1 MTCRHCGKEIA
12 DASRFCKYCG
22 GRQEAAS
29 VEREESAVLAEAVST
44 GEEKTDQNAE
54 LAAQELVTQEPSVQ
68 EPVKSPGLQTQEPE
82 KSKAKEGFTK
92 EEIIVLAVALGAA
105 LLVACLVIRFVW
117 LGIVLVIGF
126 VAVWLFRLSPEKR
139 KEKLAA
145 FRKSVLKELIAVIVV
160 VGLLMAFIPEFRYW
174 AGALF
179 YGKGVPTSTFEDYPG
194 DNIGTA
200 FYEYF
205 DGGKWGNYKLG
216 GEQFVTFSG
225 DYMSEGLGEV
235 DVVFT
240 FKLNG
245 DDTFTV
251 YETQMNGRPV
261 GLLIE
266 HMMLSDIFEE
276 STSV

>member
-29 VEREESAVLAEAVST
+29 VERNESAVLAEAVST

-54 LAAQELVTQEPSVQ
+54 PAAQELVTQEPSVQ

-82 KSKAKEGFTK
+82 KPDERLTK
-92 EEIIVLAVALGAA
+92 EEIILLVVALGVV
-105 LLVACLVIRFVW
+105 LLMLYLAIRFVG
-117 LGIVLVIGF
+117 LGVTLVIAI

-160 VGLLMAFIPEFRYW
+160 VGLLMAFIPELRYW

-205 DGGKWGNYKLG
+205 DGGKWENYKLG

-261 GLLIE
+261 GLLLE